1 MEISEQI
8 MDAMRQAGK
17 PLKCGELAELSG
29 IDKTIVDKSLKK
41 LQKEGVVISPVRCY
55 YEIKK

>member
-8 MDAMRQAGK
+8 IGVMKNAGK
-17 PLKCGELAELSG
+17 PLKCGELSELTG
-29 IDKTIVDKSLKK
+29 IDKTIVDKNLKK
-41 LQKEGVVISPVRCY
+41 LQKDGIVFSPVRCY